1 MVLNEIRA
9 NIVLP
14 PSDEGGGLPLGK
26 TEGEI
31 ALNPNLSYKLTKKV
45 NAVVLIILH
54 LLLTLHLVYDK
65 MRKNVMMRSTYEFKY
80 MQQLWRKL

>member
-45 NAVVLIILH
+45 NAVALR
-54 LLLTLHLVYDK
+54 Y
-65 MRKNVMMRSTYEFKY
+65 FCAC
-80 MQQLWRKL
+80 

>member
-31 ALNPNLSYKLTKKV
+31 ALNPHLSYYEPLPTAKNPRVSARVKFLSTV
-45 NAVVLIILH
+45 GYRTVLGNGAVGAGNYIVIYTIIP
-54 LLLTLHLVYDK
+54 
-65 MRKNVMMRSTYEFKY
+65 RS
-80 MQQLWRKL
+80 

>member
-31 ALNPNLSYKLTKKV
+31 ALHPNLSSSPTASDTVSMHPIKFVLDRMKK
-45 NAVVLIILH
+45 
-54 LLLTLHLVYDK
+54 
-65 MRKNVMMRSTYEFKY
+65 M
-80 MQQLWRKL
+80 W

>member
-45 NAVVLIILH
+45 NAV
-54 LLLTLHLVYDK
+54 TLSKKPPKKAGSHKEV
-65 MRKNVMMRSTYEFKY
+65 
-80 MQQLWRKL
+80 

>member
-45 NAVVLIILH
+45 NA
-54 LLLTLHLVYDK
+54 
-65 MRKNVMMRSTYEFKY
+65 FF
-80 MQQLWRKL
+80 